1 MLIYNIICV
10 LNTKYRNM
18 RRFKNFNLGNLK
30 NASHSGK
37 ISFVYNYVTKL
48 YRSGICNEYYYFI
61 FLKIHFNI
69 HVQLQYNLL
78 LGFE

>member
-1 MLIYNIICV
+1 
-10 LNTKYRNM
+10 M

-61 FLKIHFNI
+61 FLISILIYMYNFNTI
-69 HVQLQYNLL
+69 YFWVLNECMNE
-78 LGFE
+78 GGMERE